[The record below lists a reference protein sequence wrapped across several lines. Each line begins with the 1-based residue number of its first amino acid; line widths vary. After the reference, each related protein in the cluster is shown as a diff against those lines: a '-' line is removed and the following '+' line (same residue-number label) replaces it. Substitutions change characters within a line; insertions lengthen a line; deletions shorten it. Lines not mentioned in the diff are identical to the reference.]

1 MLDPSPKSL
10 LLKPISTALLGQELS
25 PLQAKRPEAKPR
37 ARGNA
42 PPLKL
47 SKDALDR
54 SLLQTCELGTWKLK
68 I

>member
-1 MLDPSPKSL
+1 MLDLSPKSL

-42 PPLKL
+42 P
-47 SKDALDR
+47 R
-54 SLLQTCELGTWKLK
+54 SSSARTRWTEGCYRPASSAPGN
-68 I
+68 